1 MISHRHSNQHT
12 LLLLFRRATDF
23 HPRILYLT
31 GTQEQLA
38 KVTKGY
44 RVYFSKVRSFAA
56 FLVRRRRLVS
66 VCGIPRISALALL
79 KIPFAIRVDG
89 RGGGKGGCI

>member
-1 MISHRHSNQHT
+1 MRCRVTVNGKQRTLTAVCSYEQHSDRISLS
-12 LLLLFRRATDF
+12 LLLRPLDF

-44 RVYFSKVRSFAA
+44 RVYFSKVRERP
-56 FLVRRRRLVS
+56 LQR
-66 VCGIPRISALALL
+66 
-79 KIPFAIRVDG
+79 
-89 RGGGKGGCI
+89 

>member
-1 MISHRHSNQHT
+1 MTANGEHHNLTFLWPWKVLAVVLAVGSHEHIDQNSLPLLRHP
-12 LLLLFRRATDF
+12 LDF

-44 RVYFSKVRSFAA
+44 RVYFSKVRECPSY
-56 FLVRRRRLVS
+56 R
-66 VCGIPRISALALL
+66 
-79 KIPFAIRVDG
+79 
-89 RGGGKGGCI
+89 